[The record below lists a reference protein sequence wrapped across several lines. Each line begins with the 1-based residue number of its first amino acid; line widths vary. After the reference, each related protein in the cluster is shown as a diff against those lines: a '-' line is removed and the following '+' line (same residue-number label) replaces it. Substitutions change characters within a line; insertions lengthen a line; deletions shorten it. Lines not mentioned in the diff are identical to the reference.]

1 MIRIGDDEVL
11 ELVGKQRK
19 QLWDSLCRQNQ
30 QTEEVKQDHVLNG
43 GSDGN
48 SDLLTS
54 PLLSILWSHQL
65 SMMSFLLS
73 CMYVYKNIFLI
84 HLFFIPFF
92 P

>member
-65 SMMSFLLS
+65 WMMCLSF
-73 CMYVYKNIFLI
+73 FLI
-84 HLFFIPFF
+84 CMCIKICF
-92 P
+92 